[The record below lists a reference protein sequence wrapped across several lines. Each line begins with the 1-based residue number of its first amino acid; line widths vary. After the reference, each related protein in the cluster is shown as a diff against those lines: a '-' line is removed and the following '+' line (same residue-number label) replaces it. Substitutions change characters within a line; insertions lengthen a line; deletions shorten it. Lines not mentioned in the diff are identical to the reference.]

1 MFMVD
6 KLIQIQWILILMG
19 AIFFF
24 YNYPTKY
31 NFDITKL
38 VDIYPHY
45 YHIHIQVEYL
55 YFLNPI

>member
-1 MFMVD
+1 MVD
-6 KLIQIQWILILMG
+6 KLIQIQWILMLMG
-19 AIFFF
+19 AIFFN
-24 YNYPTKY
+24 NYPTKY

-38 VDIYPHY
+38 VDIYTHY

>member
-1 MFMVD
+1 MD
-6 KLIQIQWILILMG
+6 IDTNG
-19 AIFFF
+19 CNFFI